1 MKRAASDFMLEG
13 VEDLLV
19 QIGSNIKTA
28 RMNRNMTISEL
39 ANRVHVD
46 EKTISR
52 LESGKPSSN
61 LKNLISILVVFGLED
76 SLLSIANPQN
86 DEVGKALATKKVRVR
101 ANNKSEDIS
110 DDF

>member
-61 LKNLISILVVFGLED
+61 LKNLISILVVFGLEN
-76 SLLSIANPQN
+76 SFPI
-86 DEVGKALATKKVRVR
+86 
-101 ANNKSEDIS
+101 
-110 DDF
+110 F

>member
-61 LKNLISILVVFGLED
+61 LKNLISILVVFGLEN
-76 SLLSIANPQN
+76 SLLNIANPQN
-86 DEVGKALATKKVRVR
+86 DEVGKHLLPKKFGYALIINQR
-101 ANNKSEDIS
+101 I
-110 DDF
+110 

>member
-61 LKNLISILVVFGLED
+61 LKILFPFSLYLAWKTVCLVLRTHKMTKLEKHSLPKKFESALIINQR
-76 SLLSIANPQN
+76 I
-86 DEVGKALATKKVRVR
+86 
-101 ANNKSEDIS
+101 
-110 DDF
+110 

>member
-1 MKRAASDFMLEG
+1 M
-13 VEDLLV
+13 
-19 QIGSNIKTA
+19 KTA

-61 LKNLISILVVFGLED
+61 LKNLISILVVFGLEN
-76 SLLSIANPQN
+76 SLLNIANPQN
-86 DEVGKALATKKVRVR
+86 DEVGKHLLPKKFGYALIINQRL
-101 ANNKSEDIS
+101 
-110 DDF
+110 